1 MKIVLQRVNN
11 SFNIV
16 YGSDLEKVS
25 YIKQGQQ
32 IWCELTKSRNIK
44 HHRKFF
50 AILNCAFENQSQFVS
65 VEQFLSALKF
75 EMKYY
80 EIGHNFDG
88 DAIPLLKS
96 ISFAKM
102 DQFEFE
108 NFYASAL
115 LILSKFIGCTVEEL
129 ENDSGNYL

>member
-25 YIKQGQQ
+25 YIKSGQQ
-32 IWCELTKSRNIK
+32 VWCELTKSRNIK
-44 HHRKFF
+44 HHKKFF
-50 AILNCAFENQSQFVS
+50 AILNCAFSSQSQFDS
-65 VEQFLSALKF
+65 SEQFLSALKF

-80 EIGHNFDG
+80 EIGRNFDG
-88 DAIPLLKS
+88 AAIPLLKS

-108 NFYASAL
+108 KFYTFAL
-115 LILSKFIGCTVEEL
+115 QILSKFIGCTVDEL
-129 ENDSGNYL
+129 ENNSEEYI